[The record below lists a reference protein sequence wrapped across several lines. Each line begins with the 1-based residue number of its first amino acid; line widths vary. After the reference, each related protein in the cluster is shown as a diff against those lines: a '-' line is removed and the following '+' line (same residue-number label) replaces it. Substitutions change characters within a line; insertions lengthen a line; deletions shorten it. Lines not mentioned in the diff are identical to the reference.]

1 MDNIIT
7 NVDVI
12 TGEITTITKPYT
24 PEEVAAIEAGILEA
38 EKNKPTVD
46 SLQAQIAQIQAQ
58 IDALQGV

>member
-12 TGEITTITKPYT
+12 TGEITTITKAYT
-24 PEEVAAIEAGILEA
+24 PEEIASIEAGLLEI
-38 EKNKPTVD
+38 EKNKPTVN

>member
-12 TGEITTITKPYT
+12 TGEITKITKAYT
-24 PEEVAAIEAGILEA
+24 PEEIAAIEAAVLEA

>member
-12 TGEITTITKPYT
+12 TGEITTITKAYT
-24 PEEVAAIEAGILEA
+24 PEEVASIEAAVLES
-38 EKNKPTVD
+38 EKNKPTVN

>member
-12 TGEITTITKPYT
+12 TGEITTITKAYT
-24 PEEVAAIEAGILEA
+24 PEEVASIEAGILEA

>member
-7 NVDVI
+7 NVNVI
-12 TGEITTITKPYT
+12 TGEITTITQAYT
-24 PEEVAAIEAGILEA
+24 PEEIASIEAGLLEI
-38 EKNKPTVD
+38 EKNKPTVN

>member
-12 TGEITTITKPYT
+12 TGEITTITKAYT
-24 PEEVAAIEAGILEA
+24 PEEIASIEAGLLEI